1 MGLRMGIV
9 GTLIAVLVGIV
20 VGVQVL
26 ASIFS
31 TGGPFAN
38 IQGAVQGTCTFTQ
51 GSFSNLVFTD
61 AAGDD
66 VWAEVPASGLRINS
80 GERAVTGLVSAQ
92 TGLSITTP
100 SGVLAIAWYPVNG
113 INYIVATDAAVG
125 DFASV
130 SSGAVTTCNPSTA
143 SVGAVAAATSAG
155 NAAIA
160 GATTAITSNSYSGII
175 NAVLALIPLGIIGG
189 VVLYFWSARGGGR
202 SRGRRRRR

>member
-38 IQGAVQGTCTFTQ
+38 IQGAVQGTCTLTQ

-100 SGVLAIAWYPVNG
+100 SGVLAIAWYPVGG
-113 INYIVATDAAVG
+113 INYIVATDAATA
-125 DFASV
+125 DFATAAPGV
-130 SSGAVTTCNPSTA
+130 VTCNPATS
-143 SVGAVAAATSAG
+143 SVTAAAAAASAG
-155 NAAIA
+155 NVAVA
-160 GATTAITSNSYSGII
+160 GATTAVSTNSYAGII